1 MAAKSYVALDV
12 TRYDSD
18 EGAWSLYEVLE
29 RALQARGYR
38 EIAGYGWQAGST
50 DETAWVYA
58 LLKTAD
64 MLDSEIRRLEHDM
77 RRAGAPLR
85 KWCVLREGGA
95 AAAAAAEPSVQ
106 PEACSEGGDDYW
118 LEDRVLMDIYAYNEA
133 HAIYLFA
140 LDFVQPLVPNHPSD
154 EPFPADYMVD
164 VIDLLD
170 EVMHDED
177 GHVQITAAMRRFVD
191 MDLGNYRLVP
201 SYMLVLNEEERHHAG
216 VRRC

>member
-1 MAAKSYVALDV
+1 M
-12 TRYDSD
+12 
-18 EGAWSLYEVLE
+18 YEVLE

-38 EIAGYGWQAGST
+38 EIAGYGWQADST

-64 MLDSEIRRLEHDM
+64 MMDSEIRRLEHDM
-77 RRAGAPLR
+77 RRAEAPLR
-85 KWCVLREGGA
+85 KWCVLREGG
-95 AAAAAAEPSVQ
+95 
-106 PEACSEGGDDYW
+106 EGGGSPSGEGGSSDQGSDQGSDHW

-154 EPFPADYMVD
+154 QPFPADYMMD

-177 GHVQITAAMRRFVD
+177 GHVQITGAMRRFVD
-191 MDLGNYRLVP
+191 MDLGNYRLMP
-201 SYMLVLNEEERHHAG
+201 SYTLVLNEEERHHAG
-216 VRRC
+216 IRRSLWS